1 MKVMLVNSLYY
12 PDIIGGAEKSTQIIA
27 ENLKKSGID
36 TVVVTIS
43 DRERIDYV
51 NGVKVYYVY
60 HSNVYWSYYSK
71 TKKSFLKV
79 FWHFISLYNFPIL
92 KKVDAIIKVEAPD
105 IINTNNLSE
114 FSVGIWKVIKKNKI
128 PLVHTLR
135 DFSLICPRAT
145 LFKRK
150 DICRKKNLICILI
163 MNSRRSFTKYVDVV
177 VGNSHFILDE
187 HIKSGFFKSSEKHV
201 VYNSLE
207 TGKISSRI
215 KTPGEKIKFGY
226 TGHLSYHKGIE
237 FLLKVFKEANI
248 ADLHVFGR
256 GITPEYEEYLKS
268 EYKSERIT
276 FHGFQKTE
284 EAFNLIDVLIVPS
297 LWHDP
302 LPRVVYE
309 AYSYGVPVIGSD
321 RGGIPEI
328 IDIGKTGFI
337 YSAESEDELLEKIKI
352 FIKNPQIIDSMTP
365 YCLKK
370 AEDFLPKKV
379 LQKYIN
385 IYENTIKKD
394 LQDTTHAEHQVFSE

>member
-36 TVVVTIS
+36 TVVVTVS
-43 DRERIDYV
+43 DTDRIDYI

-79 FWHFISLYNFPIL
+79 FWHLVSLYNFSIL
-92 KKVDAIIKVEAPD
+92 RRVDAIIKIEAPD
-105 IINTNNLSE
+105 IVNTNNLSE
-114 FSVGIWKVIKKNKI
+114 FSAGIWKVIKKNKI

-135 DFSLICPRAT
+135 DYSLICPRAT
-145 LFKRK
+145 LFKGK
-150 DICRKKNLICILI
+150 DICRKKNQVCILI
-163 MNSRRSFTKYVDVV
+163 MNFKRFFTKYVDAV
-177 VGNSHFILDE
+177 VGNSHFILNE

-207 TGKISSRI
+207 TEKISSRA
-215 KTPGEKIKFGY
+215 KTPVEKIKFGY

-237 FLLKVFKEANI
+237 FLLNVFKEASI

-256 GITPEYEEYLKS
+256 GITPEYEEYLRSK
-268 EYKSERIT
+268 YKSERIT

-297 LWHDP
+297 LWHDT
-302 LPRVVYE
+302 LPRVIYE

-328 IDIGKTGFI
+328 IDIGKTGFV
-337 YSAESEDELLEKIKI
+337 YSAESENELLEKIKI
-352 FIKNPQIIDSMTP
+352 FVGNPGIINNMTP

-370 AEDFLPKKV
+370 AEDFLPEKV
-379 LQKYIN
+379 LQKYVN
-385 IYENTIKKD
+385 IYENTIKKIYGH
-394 LQDTTHAEHQVFSE
+394 DTCEASDFPE